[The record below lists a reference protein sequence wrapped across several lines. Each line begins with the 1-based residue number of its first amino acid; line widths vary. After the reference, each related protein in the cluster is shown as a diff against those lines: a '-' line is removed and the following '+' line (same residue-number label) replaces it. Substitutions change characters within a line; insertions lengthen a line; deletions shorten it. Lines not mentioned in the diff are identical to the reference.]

1 MKAALVRTGL
11 RSRVPKPLPHTKG
24 LLGFLELVS
33 DIERPT
39 DWEGMDMRIPTL
51 ITLCVAAVTLAGC
64 FEGPAGHR
72 RDRPVQ
78 QERMGLPAWRARKE
92 APAQLVLPAQSV
104 LLDLPV
110 RRVTRENLAINKNP
124 TAKAAG
130 GIRPVALERA
140 YKNRPRH
147 AYQPPWAAKTLAVAT
162 TRLRRPFFSDQRT
175 VVTSPL
181 AGAAARLAC
190 LASNSPSC
198 RAGIFR
204 AIARR
209 ATPREIV

>member
-1 MKAALVRTGL
+1 
-11 RSRVPKPLPHTKG
+11 
-24 LLGFLELVS
+24 
-33 DIERPT
+33 
-39 DWEGMDMRIPTL
+39 
-51 ITLCVAAVTLAGC
+51 
-64 FEGPAGHR
+64 
-72 RDRPVQ
+72 
-78 QERMGLPAWRARKE
+78 MGLPAWRARKE
-92 APAQLVLPAQSV
+92 RGQLVLPAQSV

-130 GIRPVALERA
+130 GIRPVAQNVHI
-140 YKNRPRH
+140 KIGPRH

-209 ATPREIV
+209 ATPREIVKLAEPGRVNVRALQTRIFVSWAINRDHGRGVSSF